1 MVGKEFAEQK
11 TPMSETL
18 HPEIDDSPIL
28 NPTRHSQF
36 RSLVGCANWLVTLG
50 RFDVAYAVNTFSR
63 FSMQPRE
70 GHFKGMIRLFGYLKK
85 FRKGKIMIDP
95 NYPDHSLYP
104 TPTFDTW
111 KELYP
116 DAKELLPNQS
126 EIPHEK
132 GPPVRITVFKDADHA
147 HDIVTRRSVTG
158 ILLLINNTPVK
169 WISKRQKTVETSTYG
184 SELVAAKTAVELILE
199 YRYILRMMGAQ
210 LEDSALMLG
219 DNNSVVLNTT
229 MPSSVL
235 KKKHSAVS
243 FHRVREMIAAGVV
256 KFSHIPSTLNYSDLL
271 TKPLSP
277 TVFHRLVKPLLFRQP
292 PDLI

>member
-36 RSLVGCANWLVTLG
+36 RRLVGCANRLVTLG

-63 FSMQPRE
+63 FSMQPKE

-147 HDIVTRRSVTG
+147 HDIVARRSGLHREPTKCVDS
-158 ILLLINNTPVK
+158 ICNVK
-169 WISKRQKTVETSTYG
+169 
-184 SELVAAKTAVELILE
+184 
-199 YRYILRMMGAQ
+199 
-210 LEDSALMLG
+210 
-219 DNNSVVLNTT
+219 
-229 MPSSVL
+229 SSQC
-235 KKKHSAVS
+235 
-243 FHRVREMIAAGVV
+243 
-256 KFSHIPSTLNYSDLL
+256 N
-271 TKPLSP
+271 
-277 TVFHRLVKPLLFRQP
+277 
-292 PDLI
+292 